1 MTKKT
6 MQQEGLQDRLGEVLE
21 PSWTDLEAILAE
33 LEAILGR
40 FEGGWRGQ
48 HRCFSLGFSI
58 LFEKSFF
65 RIKMIIMRGLGAI
78 LGPLGPLLGASWAD
92 LGSSWAPKR
101 AQEGAQDE
109 PKTSPKRHDFF
120 DDFLMRF
127 WCDLGGSR
135 SPNMIQDQ
143 CGEQQLGPPECATL
157 IRLKQLA
164 SQLAED
170 FPSGTK

>member
-33 LEAILGR
+33 LEAILER

-48 HRCFSLGFSI
+48 NHCFSFVFSI
-58 LFEKSFF
+58 LKKKPFF
-65 RIKMIIMRGLGAI
+65 RIKMIIMMGLGAI

-101 AQEGAQDE
+101 AQEGAEDE
-109 PKTSPKRHDFF
+109 PKTNSKRHYL
-120 DDFLMRF
+120 LMRF
-127 WCDLGGSR
+127 
-135 SPNMIQDQ
+135 
-143 CGEQQLGPPECATL
+143 
-157 IRLKQLA
+157 
-164 SQLAED
+164 
-170 FPSGTK
+170 